1 MIEGKKCS
9 NVVLKTRKIGKWV
22 DVSTDEIFKGKKVI
36 LFSLPGAFTP
46 VCSEKQL
53 PGFEENYDKLSS
65 LGINEVYC
73 ISVNDGFV
81 MNAWADQQK
90 LRKVKVLPDGNADFS
105 IGFGK
110 EMFGWNDKSGTRWKV
125 CVIPLGGYVK
135 FFGDRNVYSQADND
149 KIIKEYSKEDQDK
162 LFVLKPLY
170 QRALIVFGGPLANF
184 LLAILIF
191 FSVYIFAG

>member
-53 PGFEENYDKLSS
+53 PGFEENYDKLLG
-65 LGINEVYC
+65 LGINEIYC

-81 MNAWADQQK
+81 MNAWAC
-90 LRKVKVLPDGNADFS
+90 LLYTSPSPR
-105 IGFGK
+105 
-110 EMFGWNDKSGTRWKV
+110 
-125 CVIPLGGYVK
+125 
-135 FFGDRNVYSQADND
+135 DR
-149 KIIKEYSKEDQDK
+149 
-162 LFVLKPLY
+162 
-170 QRALIVFGGPLANF
+170 G
-184 LLAILIF
+184 
-191 FSVYIFAG
+191 